1 MKCLYLF
8 VCAFLLPTLTIS
20 QITFTDIADA
30 AGIGEVGYNYG
41 VSIIDYD
48 KDGWED
54 IYITRRQGPNRL
66 WRNMGNE
73 TFTEVAAAA
82 GVDYGGDAKL
92 AVWGDINNDGH
103 IDLFLGTLNEGD
115 HLYLNDGDG
124 TFSDISTPSGM
135 YAQKECIGAMFGDY
149 DNDGLID
156 LYCAR
161 LADQNT
167 LYRNMGNNTFSD
179 VTFQT
184 GATDTL
190 TAMGAMFI
198 DYDNDG
204 DQDIYLVHDARWP
217 NILYQNN
224 GQGQFTDV
232 AVPAGVDYAGF
243 GMGVDAGDINHDGWM
258 DLYISNLYHNTCY
271 LNNGDGTFTDIST
284 SAGVNDNGMGWSTA
298 FVDVD
303 NDGWQDVYLSNTPF
317 SSIPFPNVLYRNKGD
332 HTFEVISENTSLASG
347 GNGFGMAT
355 GDINQ
360 DGWPDLI
367 VANSVDSR
375 GNELFRNLTSLSHH
389 FVSFLLE
396 GTTSNRSAIG
406 ARVDI
411 KANGFW
417 QADAVTAGSGWASQ
431 NSLRLHFGVGTAT
444 NIDSVI
450 IRWPSGQIE
459 YFENLAIDQLHH
471 ITETP
476 ASVGIEQR
484 LAESWNLQVS
494 PNPFWNQ
501 VNVSFLNLQ
510 AGFVQLELM
519 EVNGQVI
526 ARKSMFVGEGLQTV
540 RWELPSISAGF
551 YLLRIE
557 TSMGTVVRQL
567 GRTQ

>member
-1 MKCLYLF
+1 MKCLPVF
-8 VCAFLLPTLTIS
+8 VCAFLLPSITIS

-73 TFTEVAAAA
+73 TFTEVAATA
-82 GVDYGGDAKL
+82 GVDYAGDAKL

-124 TFSDISTPSGM
+124 TFTDITAPSGM
-135 YAQKECIGAMFGDY
+135 YAQKECISAMFGDY

-161 LADQNT
+161 LSDQNT
-167 LYRNMGNNTFSD
+167 LYRNMGNTTFSD
-179 VTFQT
+179 VTFLT
-184 GATDTL
+184 GTRDTL
-190 TAMGAMFI
+190 TAMGAMFV

-204 DQDIYLVHDARWP
+204 DPDIYLVHDANWP

-232 AVPAGVDYAGF
+232 AVSAGVDYAGF

-258 DLYISNLYHNTCY
+258 DLYVSNLYHNTCY
-271 LNNGDGTFTDIST
+271 LNNGDGTFSDISM

-303 NDGWQDVYLSNTPF
+303 NDGFQDLYLSNTP
-317 SSIPFPNVLYRNKGD
+317 PYPNVLYRNKGD
-332 HTFEVISENTSLASG
+332 VTFEIVNENTSLASA

-360 DGWPDLI
+360 DGWPDLM
-367 VANSVDSR
+367 VANSVDNR

-417 QADAVTAGSGWASQ
+417 QADVVTAGSGWASQ
-431 NSLRLHFGVGTAT
+431 NSLRLHFGVGNAT
-444 NIDSVI
+444 NIDSTI
-450 IRWPSGQIE
+450 IRWPSGRIE
-459 YFENLAIDQLHH
+459 YFENLAIDQLYE

-476 ASVGIEQR
+476 APVGIENS
-484 LAESWNLQVS
+484 LAAAWNLKIS

-501 VNVSFLNLQ
+501 VNLSFLNPQ
-510 AGFVQLELM
+510 AGPVQLELNA
-519 EVNGQVI
+519 VNGQGI
-526 ARKSMFVGEGLQTV
+526 ARKSVRLGEGRQTTS
-540 RWELPSISAGF
+540 WNLGSIPAGF
-551 YLLRIE
+551 YFLSIE
-557 TSMGTVVRQL
+557 TPHGTIVKQIAKTR
-567 GRTQ
+567 